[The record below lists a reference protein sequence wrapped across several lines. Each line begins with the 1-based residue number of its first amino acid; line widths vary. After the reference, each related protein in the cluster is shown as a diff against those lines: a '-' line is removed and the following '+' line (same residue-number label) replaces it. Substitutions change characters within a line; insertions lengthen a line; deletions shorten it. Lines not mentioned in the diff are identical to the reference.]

1 MTASFSHL
9 LAPGRI
15 GTMALR
21 NRILMSPM
29 GSNLAEEDGFCGERI
44 ARYYEARA
52 EGGAAMVIMGSVGIA
67 YPRGSGNARQVAV
80 SDDKYI
86 PGLKQVAD
94 AVHKHGCK
102 IALQLQH
109 AGAVAV
115 NEPPKGLPLLVPSTP
130 EDKPYDWPADLTP
143 DEMEEMFK
151 PMYSAEAKIVYHE
164 ATEEDIEWLIDAFA
178 KAAVRA
184 KAAGIDSVEIHAG
197 HGYIISSF
205 LSPSSNKRSDRWGG
219 SLANRARLLI
229 DVISRVKAETG
240 ADYPVWFR
248 LDSEEYLK
256 NDGITLEDAIEVAK
270 MGEAAG
276 ADAIH
281 VTTYADASKGI
292 SFTEA
297 HTTYIPCR
305 YVPNAAA
312 IKSAVTIPVICPGRI
327 EPEIGDRLIAEGKID
342 FVTMAR
348 KLLADPEL
356 PNKLKAGRPDLVRP
370 CIYCY
375 TCISQIFVRRGV
387 RCAVNAQTGYEIERP
402 IVMTPRRKKVM
413 VVGGG
418 PGGMEAARVATLRG
432 HEVHLYDANSR
443 LGGTVFFSSIVY
455 PENGRLIEY
464 LAAQMHELKVEV
476 HLNTRV
482 TPELVAQVKPDAV
495 IVATGAKRS
504 LIDVPGAQLPHV
516 FSGDEM
522 REMVTGDMSPTLKR
536 KLPASVRFMIGTGR
550 SLGFLKRASTI
561 RRMSEYWLPLGKR
574 VLIYGG
580 GLVGVELAEFLAER
594 HRQVTLIEPGQ
605 TFGKELMMVRRWRI
619 MDTLRKEGVRLLKSA
634 ELIEIGSDRATYR
647 TSTGQVQT
655 IKADTV
661 IMALGARPS
670 GADLV
675 ESLKKVCRDVQSI
688 GDAMELGCIDGA
700 MNTGHRAGREL

>member
-1 MTASFSHL
+1 MSGSYRHL
-9 LAPGRI
+9 LAGGRI
-15 GTMALR
+15 GTLQLR
-21 NRILMSPM
+21 NRIFMSPM
-29 GSNLAEEDGFCGERI
+29 GSNLAEEDGYCGERI

-80 SDDKYI
+80 SDDQYI
-86 PGLKQVAD
+86 PGLKRVAD
-94 AVHKHGCK
+94 AVHRHGCK

-109 AGAVAV
+109 AGAVSV
-115 NEPPKGLPLLVPSTP
+115 NEPPKGIPMLVPSTP
-130 EDKPYDWPADLTP
+130 EDKPYDWPQDLTP
-143 DEMEEMFK
+143 EEMEEMFK
-151 PMYSAEAKIVYHE
+151 PMYSPDAKVVYHE
-164 ATEEDIEWLIDAFA
+164 AAEEDIEWLIDCFA
-178 KAAVRA
+178 QAAVRA
-184 KAAGIDSVEIHAG
+184 KKAGIDGVEIHAG

-219 SLANRARLLI
+219 TLENRARLL
-229 DVISRVKAETG
+229 VEVVKRIKAAVG

-281 VTTYADASKGI
+281 VTTYADATKGI
-292 SFTEA
+292 SFTES

-312 IKSAVTIPVICPGRI
+312 IKAAVTVPVICPGRI

-342 FVTMAR
+342 FVTLAR

-356 PNKLKAGRPDLVRP
+356 PNKLKAGRPELVRP

-387 RCAVNAQTGYEIERP
+387 RCAVNAQTGFEVERRIEIAP
-402 IVMTPRRKKVM
+402 ARKKVM
-413 VVGGG
+413 VIGGG

-432 HEVHLYDANSR
+432 HEVHLYDANPR

-464 LAAQMHELKVEV
+464 LAAQMHELKVNL
-476 HLNTRV
+476 HLGVRV
-482 TPELVAQVKPDAV
+482 TPELVARVKPDAV
-495 IVATGAKRS
+495 VVATGARRS
-504 LIDVPGAQLPHV
+504 SVPVPGAELPHV

-522 REMVTGDMSPTLKR
+522 REMVTGDMGPTLR
-536 KLPASVRFMIGTGR
+536 NKLSAATRFMIGSGR
-550 SLGFLKRASTI
+550 RLGLLKRAALI
-561 RRMSEYWLPLGKR
+561 RRMSEHWLPLGEH
-574 VLIYGG
+574 VVIYGG

-594 HRQVTLIEPGQ
+594 HRHVTVIEPGV

-619 MDTLRKEGVRLLKSA
+619 MDTLRKEGVRMLKSA
-634 ELIEIGSDRATYR
+634 ELTRIEPGRATYR
-647 TSTGQVQT
+647 TATGQLQT
-655 IKADTV
+655 VRADTV
-661 IMALGARPS
+661 IMALGAQPS
-670 GADLV
+670 GAELT
-675 ESLKKVCRDVQSI
+675 EALRAVCRDVQCI
-688 GDAMELGCIDGA
+688 GDAATLGYIDGA
-700 MNTGHRAGREL
+700 MSSGHAAGRQV

>member
-464 LAAQMHELKVEV
+464 LAAQMHELKVKV

-482 TPELVAQVKPDAV
+482 TPELVAQIKPDAV

-688 GDAMELGCIDGA
+688 GDAMELGYIDGA